1 MRAPDDTL
9 VVPPDDTLVVPPDDT
24 LVVHMLL
31 LTVTRQ
37 SLYDKHQFEFCVARM
52 DSITYSVT
60 YTAALVFDSMIAL
73 LKSASP
79 YAFMCLKSDVK

>member
-1 MRAPDDTL
+1 MRA
-9 VVPPDDTLVVPPDDT
+9 PDDTLVVPPDDT

-37 SLYDKHQFEFCVARM
+37 SPSHKHHFEFCVARM
-52 DSITYSVT
+52 DSITYSVK
-60 YTAALVFDSMIAL
+60 YTDALVFDSMIAL